1 MTQPFSSLRGAVDLG
16 ALATSRPGAPAAPS
30 QGGPAA
36 PSGDAPGAPIDGA
49 RDPFASPVV
58 VVGDDASFNQIVQR
72 SVSVPTVAVLWTSQA
87 PETQAVLAAVV
98 DVAERKEGRLQ
109 VVAIDLSANPGIAQA
124 IQPPQLPV
132 TLGLLQGQAIPLFQG
147 LPSPQDLER
156 VVDELL
162 TLAVQQGVTGR
173 VEVPAGDGDAEQAM
187 PPLHEEAYAAIERGD
202 LEAAAKAYE
211 QAIAENPADEDAR
224 LGLAQVSLMVR
235 TQGVDL
241 QAARA
246 AAAADPTDV
255 DAAILVADCDVL
267 GGHVED
273 AFTRLLDLVRTTA
286 GDDRDR
292 VKTHLLDLFAVVG
305 NQDERVRRGRT
316 ALMSALF

>member
-1 MTQPFSSLRGAVDLG
+1 M
-16 ALATSRPGAPAAPS
+16 
-30 QGGPAA
+30 
-36 PSGDAPGAPIDGA
+36 
-49 RDPFASPVV
+49 
-58 VVGDDASFNQIVQR
+58 
-72 SVSVPTVAVLWTSQA
+72 LWTSQA

-109 VVAIDLSANPGIAQA
+109 VVAIDLSTNPGIAQA

-173 VEVPAGDGDAEQAM
+173 VEVPAGDAEQAM

-202 LEAAAKAYE
+202 LQAAAKAYE

-273 AFTRLLDLVRTTA
+273 AFTRLVDLVRATA